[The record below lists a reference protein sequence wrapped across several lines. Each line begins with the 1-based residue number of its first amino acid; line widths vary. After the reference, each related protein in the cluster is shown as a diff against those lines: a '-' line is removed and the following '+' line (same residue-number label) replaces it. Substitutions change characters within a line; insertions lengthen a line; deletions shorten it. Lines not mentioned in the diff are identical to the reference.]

1 MGASHR
7 SASFNDVNQLVSL
20 QQGGDTQEFTYDN
33 NGNLLSDGA
42 RTFEW
47 DARDRLTAI
56 VSGNRRSEFSYDG
69 FDRRVRIVEKKHGAV
84 LSDIWLLWCGADICE
99 QRTVRKGASVP
110 QKRFFRFGETDEDLT
125 YFYTRDH
132 LGSIR
137 QMTDN
142 AGALVTSSDY
152 DPYGRTVA
160 SIGEAAASFGYADYY
175 VHAPSRLS
183 LTLYRAYDPNQGR
196 WLSRDPLEEAT
207 GSNAYVFVDSNPVTF
222 VDPSGLQRE
231 ELFES

>member
-1 MGASHR
+1 MPPALEDRTGAILKTYGYDYDAAGNRRGEDVGASHR

-20 QQGGDTQEFTYDN
+20 QRGGDTQEFTYDD

-69 FDRRVRIVEKKHGAV
+69 FDRRVRIVEKKNGAV
-84 LSDIWLLWCGADICE
+84 VSDVWLLWCGADICE
-99 QRTVRKGASVP
+99 QRAVDEGTSAP
-110 QKRFFRFGETDEDLT
+110 QKRFFRFGETDDELA

-137 QMTDN
+137 QMTDT
-142 AGALVTSSDY
+142 AGAVVASYDY

-160 SIGEAAASFGYADYY
+160 SIGEATASFGYADYY
-175 VHAPSRLS
+175 VHAPSGLY
-183 LTLYRAYDPNQGR
+183 LTHTVPMIRISADG
-196 WLSRDPLEEAT
+196 
-207 GSNAYVFVDSNPVTF
+207 
-222 VDPSGLQRE
+222 
-231 ELFES
+231 